1 MESPNKWWKA
11 VLDRDRGF
19 DGRFVYAVRSTGI
32 YCRPTCPS
40 RRPSRGQVL
49 FFRDC
54 EPAEQAGFRA
64 CRRCHP
70 RDQMRIQSNLVREVC
85 RYIEANSFEAVRL
98 STLSSQFRVSASH
111 LRRVFLGEMGI
122 SPAQYARAYRVKAV
136 KKALRNGSD
145 VTSAIYEAGF
155 GSNSRLY
162 EISDSKLGMTPA
174 TYGKGARH
182 ERIRY
187 TTAACSLGRILVA
200 ATHRGICS
208 VALADSD
215 RELISSLRSEYPQAR
230 ITRDNVG
237 LRQTLALLLAH
248 LNGSEP
254 CTDFPL
260 DIRATAFQQRVWD
273 ELRRIPYGST
283 SSYSDVARAVGKP
296 KAARAVA
303 RACATNPAAL
313 VIPCHRVIGKSGHA
327 AGYRW
332 GKTRKLQLLANEKAR
347 NRD

>member
-1 MESPNKWWKA
+1 METRDKWWKA
-11 VLDRDRGF
+11 VLDRDREF
-19 DGRFVYAVRSTGI
+19 DGRFVYAVRSTRI

-40 RRPSRGQVL
+40 RRPSREQVL
-49 FFRDC
+49 FFPGC

-70 RDQMRIQSNLVREVC
+70 RDRVRLRSSLVREVC
-85 RYIEANSFEAVRL
+85 RYIEANSSEAVDL

-111 LRRVFLGEMGI
+111 LRRVFLGELGI
-122 SPAQYARAYRVKAV
+122 TPAQYARAYRVKTV
-136 KKALRNGSD
+136 KKALRSGND

-155 GSNSRLY
+155 GSSSRLY

-187 TTAACSLGRILVA
+187 ATAACSLGRLLVA

-208 VALADSD
+208 IALADSD
-215 RELISSLRSEYPQAR
+215 RELIASLRSEYPQAR
-230 ITRDNVG
+230 ISRDNVG
-237 LRQTLALLLAH
+237 LRQTLAPLLAH
-248 LNGSEP
+248 LDGSQP
-254 CTDFPL
+254 CPDFPL

-283 SSYSDVARAVGKP
+283 SSYSDVAQAVGKP

-313 VIPCHRVIGKSGHA
+313 VIPCHRVVAKTGDA

-332 GKTRKLQLLANEKAR
+332 GENRKLQLLANEKAR